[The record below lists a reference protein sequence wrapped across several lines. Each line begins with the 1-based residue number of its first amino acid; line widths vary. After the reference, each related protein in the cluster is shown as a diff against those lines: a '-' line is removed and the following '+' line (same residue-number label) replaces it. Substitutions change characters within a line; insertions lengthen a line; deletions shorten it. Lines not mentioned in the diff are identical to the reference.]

1 MNQSASGAEKSEES
15 IDASV
20 ILRAVVSRLF
30 RIGLVTVLLLAAAYA
45 VLLFVPRLYESRAEL
60 LVEPRSTA
68 YTSAASNQNAETYYI
83 DIATVSS
90 QIELIKSR
98 DTILA
103 AIETAALRDEPAFE
117 GWSDSEIVGEIGDNL
132 VVTQERASRLI
143 SVAYRHT
150 DPDLAA
156 KVANAVVQA
165 HVQRRAGQQIS
176 DTVDATAW
184 LQQEI
189 TRLRQDVVGAERAI
203 ADFRVQNDLFTGSN
217 NESLTNQQLSNFS
230 AQITAANERRNA
242 AQSRAQLIRSLLESG
257 QSVGGVSDVQSSA
270 IVQQLS
276 QEMARLQGERAQQAA
291 TFLPSHP
298 TIRALDAQIAE
309 IDTQISN
316 EGRRVAQALEAQ
328 AQIEADLEQSLQAE
342 LERVKVTA
350 GSDTIEGVTLAELER
365 EAAAQR
371 ELLNA
376 YLLRF
381 TEASA
386 RSDMGSALPDVRV
399 VSEAV
404 PSSSPASP
412 KTSLVL
418 LAVGIAAVLLQV
430 GAVIFSELLS
440 GRALVERPA
449 RPEQPDLDQE
459 DTGAAVLDD
468 AGATAAPEAPQ
479 PLAITGHRPPATPI
493 DTEIEAL
500 AASVLARL
508 DRVILVASDHNAQES
523 LDFAERLTAAFVD
536 NGQSVAEID
545 AASGQLAHVQQA
557 ATRGIELGLTDLC
570 AEGAEFGDVVHRGA
584 DDRFAFVPWGQ
595 GTRLNRNTE
604 RVATLVEALSDIY
617 EAIVIVTGRVGMTSS
632 LPLFTG
638 IEGKCVLLSSAGTS
652 NSAEAREIA
661 ALGFS
666 DIRVIATA
674 EPQSEVA

>member
-449 RPEQPDLDQE
+449 RRERPDLDQE
-459 DTGAAVLDD
+459 DPGAAALDD
-468 AGATAAPEAPQ
+468 AGVTEAPEAPQ

-545 AASGQLAHVQQA
+545 AASGQQ
-557 ATRGIELGLTDLC
+557 GIELGLTDLC

>member
-545 AASGQLAHVQQA
+545 AASGQQ
-557 ATRGIELGLTDLC
+557 GIELGLTDLC

>member
-1 MNQSASGAEKSEES
+1 MSDSVAEAGTSEES

-20 ILRAVVSRLF
+20 ILHAVVRRLV
-30 RIGLVTVLLLAAAYA
+30 RIGFITVLLLAAAYV
-45 VLLFVPRLYESRAEL
+45 VLMFVPRLYESRAEL
-60 LVEPRSTA
+60 LIEPRNTA

-98 DTILA
+98 GTILA
-103 AIETAALRDEPAFE
+103 AIDLGSLRSEPEFE
-117 GWSDSEIVGEIGDNL
+117 GWSDNRIISEIGDNL
-132 VVTQERASRLI
+132 VVTQERSSRLI

-150 DPDLAA
+150 SPELAA
-156 KVANAVVQA
+156 KVANALAQA

-184 LQQEI
+184 LEQEI
-189 TRLRQDVVGAERAI
+189 GRLRETVAGAERAI
-203 ADFRVQNDLFTGSN
+203 ADFRVENDLFTGSN

-257 QSVGGVSDVQSSA
+257 QPVGGVSDVQSSA
-270 IVQQLS
+270 VVQQLS

-291 TFLPSHP
+291 TFLPGHP

-309 IDTQISN
+309 INTQISN

-328 AQIEADLEQSLQAE
+328 AQIEADLEQSLRAE

-371 ELLNA
+371 DLLNA

-386 RSDMGSALPDVRV
+386 RSDMSSALPDVRI

-404 PSSSPASP
+404 ASTTPASP
-412 KTSLVL
+412 KTGLVL
-418 LAVGIAAVLLQV
+418 VAVGIAAVLLQV
-430 GAVIFSELLS
+430 GAVIFAELLS
-440 GRALVERPA
+440 GRALVERPVRA
-449 RPEQPDLDQE
+449 REPEI
-459 DTGAAVLDD
+459 
-468 AGATAAPEAPQ
+468 APETVSGEDVKVEFEEIAAEDPEISEVH
-479 PLAITGHRPPATPI
+479 PLPITGHRQPATLI

-508 DRVILVASDHNAQES
+508 DRLIFVASDGDNQES

-545 AASGQLAHVQQA
+545 AASGQQ
-557 ATRGIELGLTDLC
+557 GIELGLTDLC
-570 AEGAEFGDVVHRGA
+570 VDGADFGDVVHRGA
-584 DDRFAFVPWGQ
+584 DERFAFVPWGQ
-595 GTRLNRNTE
+595 GARLSRNTE
-604 RVATLVEALSDIY
+604 RVVTLVEALSDIY
-617 EAIVIVTGRVGMTSS
+617 EVIVIVTGRVGMTSS
-632 LPLFTG
+632 LPLFAG
-638 IEGKCVLLSSAGTS
+638 VEGKCVVLASTAPGG
-652 NSAEAREIA
+652 AAAAREIA
-661 ALGFS
+661 ALGFD
-666 DIRVIATA
+666 DIRVITTA
-674 EPQSEVA
+674 PQQSEVA

>member
-20 ILRAVVSRLF
+20 ILRDVVSRLF

-449 RPEQPDLDQE
+449 RRERPDLDQE
-459 DTGAAVLDD
+459 DPGAAALDD
-468 AGATAAPEAPQ
+468 AGVTEAPEAPQ

-545 AASGQLAHVQQA
+545 AASGQQ
-557 ATRGIELGLTDLC
+557 GIELGLTDLC

>member
-468 AGATAAPEAPQ
+468 AGATEAPEAPQ

-545 AASGQLAHVQQA
+545 AASGQQ
-557 ATRGIELGLTDLC
+557 GIELGLTDLC

>member
-1 MNQSASGAEKSEES
+1 MNDFASGADKAEEN
-15 IDASV
+15 IDVSV
-20 ILRAVVSRLF
+20 IFRALVSKLL
-30 RIGLVTVLLLAAAYA
+30 RIGFVTVLLLAAAYA
-45 VLLFVPRLYESRAEL
+45 VLLFVPKLYESRAEL

-83 DIATVSS
+83 DIATVAS

-103 AIETAALRDEPAFE
+103 ALDAAALRDEPAFA
-117 GWSDSEIVGEIGDNL
+117 GMSDSEVITDIVENL
-132 VVTQERASRLI
+132 AVTQERASRLI
-143 SVAYRHT
+143 SVAYLHT

-156 KVANAVVQA
+156 RVANAIAQA

-184 LQQEI
+184 LEQEI
-189 TRLRQDVVGAERAI
+189 DRLRESVVGAERAI

-257 QSVGGVSDVQSSA
+257 QPVGGVSDVQAST

-309 IDTQISN
+309 INTQISD

-328 AQIEADLEQSLQAE
+328 AQIEADLERSLQAE

-350 GSDTIEGVTLAELER
+350 GTNTIEGVTLAELER

-386 RSDMGSALPDVRV
+386 RSDMSSALPDVRI
-399 VSEAV
+399 VSAAV
-404 PSSSPASP
+404 PATTPASP
-412 KTSLVL
+412 RTALVL
-418 LAVGIAAVLLQV
+418 LAVGGVAMVLQV
-430 GAVIFSELLS
+430 GGVIFSELLS

-449 RPEQPDLDQE
+449 RRAEPETDREDLAE
-459 DTGAAVLDD
+459 AMSVD
-468 AGATAAPEAPQ
+468 AEIADLPAPQ
-479 PLAITGHRPPATPI
+479 PPLPISGHRPPVTLV

-500 AASVLARL
+500 AASVLAGL
-508 DRVILVASDHNAQES
+508 DRLIIVASDNNEQES
-523 LDFAERLTAAFVD
+523 LDFAERLTAAFVN

-545 AASGQLAHVQQA
+545 AASGRQ
-557 ATRGIELGLTDLC
+557 GIELGLTDLC

-584 DDRFAFVPWGQ
+584 DERFAFVPWGQ
-595 GTRLNRNTE
+595 GARLNRNTE
-604 RVATLVEALSDIY
+604 RMATLVDALSDIY
-617 EAIVIVTGRVGMTSS
+617 EVIVIVTGRVGMTSS
-632 LPLFTG
+632 LPLFAG
-638 IEGKCVLLSSAGTS
+638 VEGKCVLLSSAGP
-652 NSAEAREIA
+652 NSASAAREIA
-661 ALGFS
+661 ALGF
-666 DIRVIATA
+666 DDVRVVATA
-674 EPQSEVA
+674 ERQSEVA

>member
-449 RPEQPDLDQE
+449 RL
-459 DTGAAVLDD
+459 
-468 AGATAAPEAPQ
+468 
-479 PLAITGHRPPATPI
+479 
-493 DTEIEAL
+493 
-500 AASVLARL
+500 
-508 DRVILVASDHNAQES
+508 
-523 LDFAERLTAAFVD
+523 
-536 NGQSVAEID
+536 
-545 AASGQLAHVQQA
+545 
-557 ATRGIELGLTDLC
+557 
-570 AEGAEFGDVVHRGA
+570 
-584 DDRFAFVPWGQ
+584 
-595 GTRLNRNTE
+595 
-604 RVATLVEALSDIY
+604 
-617 EAIVIVTGRVGMTSS
+617 
-632 LPLFTG
+632 
-638 IEGKCVLLSSAGTS
+638 
-652 NSAEAREIA
+652 
-661 ALGFS
+661 
-666 DIRVIATA
+666 
-674 EPQSEVA
+674 

>member
-1 MNQSASGAEKSEES
+1 MNDSASGADKSEES

-20 ILRAVVSRLF
+20 ILKAVVSKLL
-30 RIGLVTVLLLAAAYA
+30 RIGFVTVLLLAATYA
-45 VLLFVPRLYESRAEL
+45 VLLFVPKLYESRAEL
-60 LVEPRSTA
+60 LVEPRNTA
-68 YTSAASNQNAETYYI
+68 YTSAASNQSAETYYI

-103 AIETAALRDEPAFE
+103 AVEAAALRDAPAFE
-117 GWSDSEIVGEIGDNL
+117 GWSDSRLVAEISENL

-150 DPDLAA
+150 DADLAA
-156 KVANAVVQA
+156 KVANAIVQA

-189 TRLRQDVVGAERAI
+189 NRLRESVVNAERAI

-257 QSVGGVSDVQSSA
+257 QSVGGVSDVQASA

-291 TFLPSHP
+291 TFLSSHP

-309 IDTQISN
+309 INTQISN

-328 AQIEADLEQSLQAE
+328 AQIEADLERSLQAE

-350 GSDTIEGVTLAELER
+350 GADTIEGVTLAELER
-365 EAAAQR
+365 EATAQR

-386 RSDMGSALPDVRV
+386 RSDMSSALPDVRI

-404 PSSSPASP
+404 AATTPASP
-412 KTSLVL
+412 KSSLVL
-418 LAVGIAAVLLQV
+418 LAVGVAAVLLQV

-440 GRALVERPA
+440 GRALVERSARRTEPEIGEEDHAEATPA
-449 RPEQPDLDQE
+449 VAESPEVP
-459 DTGAAVLDD
+459 
-468 AGATAAPEAPQ
+468 APPQ
-479 PLAITGHRPPATPI
+479 PLPITGHRPPTTLI

-508 DRVILVASDHNAQES
+508 DRLILVASDSNEQEC
-523 LDFAERLTAAFVD
+523 LDFAERLTAAIVD

-545 AASGQLAHVQQA
+545 AASRQQ
-557 ATRGIELGLTDLC
+557 GIELGLTDLC

-584 DDRFAFVPWGQ
+584 DERFAFVPWGQ

-617 EAIVIVTGRVGMTSS
+617 EVIVVVTGRVGMTSS
-632 LPLFTG
+632 LPLFAG
-638 IEGKCVLLSSAGTS
+638 VDGKCVLLSSSGP
-652 NSAEAREIA
+652 NSASATRDIA
-661 ALGFS
+661 ALGF
-666 DIRVIATA
+666 DDVRVITA
-674 EPQSEVA
+674 AERQSEVA

>member
-1 MNQSASGAEKSEES
+1 MSDSATGAGTAEES

-20 ILRAVVSRLF
+20 ILRAVLRRLV
-30 RIGLVTVLLLAAAYA
+30 RIGFITVLLLAAAYA
-45 VLLFVPRLYESRAEL
+45 VLMFVPRLYESRAEL

-98 DTILA
+98 GTILA
-103 AIETAALRDEPAFE
+103 AMDAAALRSEPAFE
-117 GWSDSEIVGEIGDNL
+117 GWSDDEIISEIGDNL

-143 SVAYRHT
+143 SVAYRHIS
-150 DPDLAA
+150 PELAA
-156 KVANAVVQA
+156 KVANALAQA

-184 LQQEI
+184 LEQEI
-189 TRLRQDVVGAERAI
+189 GRLRETVAGAERAI

-270 IVQQLS
+270 VVQQLS

-309 IDTQISN
+309 INTQISN

-328 AQIEADLEQSLQAE
+328 AQIEADLEQSLRAE

-371 ELLNA
+371 DLLNA

-386 RSDMGSALPDVRV
+386 RSDMSSALPDVRI

-404 PSSSPASP
+404 PATTPASP
-412 KTSLVL
+412 KTGLVL
-418 LAVGIAAVLLQV
+418 IAVGIAAVLLQV
-430 GAVIFSELLS
+430 GAVIFAELLS
-440 GRALVERPA
+440 GRALVERPLRA
-449 RPEQPDLDQE
+449 SEPEI
-459 DTGAAVLDD
+459 
-468 AGATAAPEAPQ
+468 APEKTSTEDLEIEEAAAESPDISEVH
-479 PLAITGHRPPATPI
+479 PLPITGNRQPATLI

-508 DRVILVASDHNAQES
+508 DRLIFVASDGDDQES

-545 AASGQLAHVQQA
+545 AASGQQ
-557 ATRGIELGLTDLC
+557 GIELGLTDLC
-570 AEGAEFGDVVHRGA
+570 VDGADFGDVVHRGA
-584 DDRFAFVPWGQ
+584 DERFAFVPWGQ
-595 GTRLNRNTE
+595 GARLNRNTE
-604 RVATLVEALSDIY
+604 RVVTLVEALSDIY
-617 EAIVIVTGRVGMTSS
+617 EVIVIVTGRVGMTSS
-632 LPLFTG
+632 LPLFAG
-638 IEGKCVLLSSAGTS
+638 VKGKCVVLASTAPGG
-652 NSAEAREIA
+652 AAAAREIA
-661 ALGFS
+661 ALGFD
-666 DIRVIATA
+666 DIRVITTA
-674 EPQSEVA
+674 RQQSEVA

>member
-1 MNQSASGAEKSEES
+1 MSDSATGAGTAEES

-20 ILRAVVSRLF
+20 ILKAVVSRLV
-30 RIGLVTVLLLAAAYA
+30 RIGLVTILLLAVAYV
-45 VLLFVPRLYESRAEL
+45 VLMFAPRLYESRAEL

-98 DTILA
+98 GTILA
-103 AIETAALRDEPAFE
+103 AIDVAALRDEAEFE
-117 GWSDSEIVGEIGDNL
+117 GWSDEAIISEIGDGL
-132 VVTQERASRLI
+132 VVTQERSSRLI
-143 SVAYRHT
+143 SVAFRHT
-150 DPDLAA
+150 DPELAA
-156 KVANAVVQA
+156 RVANAIVQA

-189 TRLRQDVVGAERAI
+189 DRLRDSVASAERAI

-257 QSVGGVSDVQSSA
+257 QSVGGVSDVQASSV
-270 IVQQLS
+270 VQQLS

-309 IDTQISN
+309 INTQISN
-316 EGRRVAQALEAQ
+316 EGSRVAQALEAQ
-328 AQIEADLEQSLQAE
+328 AQIEADLEQSLRAE

-386 RSDMGSALPDVRV
+386 RSDVSSALPDVRI

-404 PSSSPASP
+404 PASSPASP

-418 LAVGIAAVLLQV
+418 MAVGIASVLLQV

-440 GRALVERPA
+440 GRALVSRTVQTEP
-449 RPEQPDLDQE
+449 
-459 DTGAAVLDD
+459 DTGQEGQTEVEQVAAESPTP
-468 AGATAAPEAPQ
+468 AMPQ
-479 PLAITGHRPPATPI
+479 PLPITGNRPSPGLLE
-493 DTEIEAL
+493 TEIEAL

-508 DRVILVASDHNAQES
+508 DRLIVVASDRDDQES

-545 AASGQLAHVQQA
+545 AASGQQ
-557 ATRGIELGLTDLC
+557 GIELGLTDLC
-570 AEGAEFGDVVHRGA
+570 VDGADFGDVVHRGA
-584 DDRFAFVPWGQ
+584 DERFAFVPWGQ
-595 GTRLNRNTE
+595 GARLNRNTE

-617 EAIVIVTGRVGMTSS
+617 EVIVIVTGRVGMTSS
-632 LPLFTG
+632 LPLFAG
-638 IEGKCVLLSSAGTS
+638 VEGKCVLLSSMAPNNG
-652 NSAEAREIA
+652 AAAREIA
-661 ALGFS
+661 ALGFD

-674 EPQSEVA
+674 PQQSEVA

>member
-418 LAVGIAAVLLQV
+418 LAVGIAAVLLQI

-459 DTGAAVLDD
+459 DTGAALDD
-468 AGATAAPEAPQ
+468 AGVTAAPEAPQ

-545 AASGQLAHVQQA
+545 AASGQQ
-557 ATRGIELGLTDLC
+557 GIELGLTDLC

>member
-449 RPEQPDLDQE
+449 RREQPDLDQE
-459 DTGAAVLDD
+459 DTGAALDD
-468 AGATAAPEAPQ
+468 AGATEAPEAPQ

-545 AASGQLAHVQQA
+545 AASGQQ
-557 ATRGIELGLTDLC
+557 GIELGLTDLC